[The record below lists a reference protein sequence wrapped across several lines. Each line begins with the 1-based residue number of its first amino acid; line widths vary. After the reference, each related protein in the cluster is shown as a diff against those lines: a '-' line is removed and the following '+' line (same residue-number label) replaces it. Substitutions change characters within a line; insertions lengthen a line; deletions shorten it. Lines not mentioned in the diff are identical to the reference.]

1 MDRINSY
8 IQQQQ
13 EATAGGATGTSTGLI
28 VSEDISLEQFKGF
41 VKKWIEI
48 DSYIKKAQDL
58 IKEKKKQR
66 NKLSEVITKF
76 MCKYDIEDLNTKE
89 GRIRCKTSYVKKPI
103 TQKEAKQR
111 IADLLPSNGTE
122 IVTKVYEEERP
133 KQEKTSLRRLKIS

>member
-1 MDRINSY
+1 MDRITSY

-13 EATAGGATGTSTGLI
+13 EAVDAVGGGTPSTGLI
-28 VSEDISLEQFKGF
+28 IADDISFEQFKGI
-41 VKKWIEI
+41 VKKWLEI

-66 NKLSEVITKF
+66 NKLSEAITKF

-89 GRIRCKTSYVKKPI
+89 GRIRCKTTYVKKPI
-103 TQKEAKQR
+103 SQKEAIQK
-111 IADLLPSNGTE
+111 IEDLLPSNGKE
-122 IVTKVYEEERP
+122 IVNKIYEERP